1 MPDTLND
8 AEVARLIATF
18 PGWSLAGDGR
28 SVSADLE
35 FANFA
40 DAWGFMSEIAIAADK
55 LDHHPEWSNVYH
67 RVVITLTTHDVGGLS
82 ARDQALA
89 ERIAAALK
97 RRSYASD

>member
-1 MPDTLND
+1 MFLGITTT
-8 AEVARLIATF
+8 V